1 MANNDIGID
10 LGTTS
15 IIIYAEG
22 KGIVCKEPSVVAINK
37 KNGKILA
44 IGQKAFEMVGKT
56 PAHIVAEKPLENGV
70 ISDIDMTEEIVK
82 FFIKK
87 VSSSFIVKPRVA
99 ICVPSAVTNVE
110 SRAAVNAALS
120 AGARK
125 IILVEEPIAAALG
138 SGIDISK
145 PQGRMVVDIGGG
157 TSDIAVI
164 SLNDVVSSTSVK
176 CAGNHF
182 DEKITDYLRRTHKI
196 LVGSRTA
203 ESVKK
208 TIGSVMKVMPNTEM
222 EIKGRSLETGL
233 PIKKTVCS
241 DELVDLLQEFAMTI
255 VRAIKDLLEKTP
267 PELVGDILT
276 EGIVLTGGGSLITG
290 LDQLISRETKIPCRI
305 SDNPIDC
312 VAIGTGMAL
321 KLMDDGYSLTYS
333 ADKYQ

>member
-15 IIIYAEG
+15 IIIYVEG
-22 KGIVCKEPSVVAINK
+22 KGIVSKEPSVVAMNK
-37 KNGKILA
+37 KNGKVLA

-56 PAHIVAEKPLENGV
+56 PEYIVAMNPLENGV

-82 FFIKK
+82 YFIKK
-87 VSSSFIVKPRVA
+87 VSSSYIVKPRVA

-138 SGIDISK
+138 SGVDISK

-182 DEKITDYLRRTHKI
+182 DEKIIDYLRRTHKI
-196 LVGSRTA
+196 LIGTRTA
-203 ESVKK
+203 ENIKK
-208 TIGSVMKVMPNTEM
+208 TIGSVLKVMPNTEM

-233 PIKKTVCS
+233 PIKMTICS
-241 DELVDLLQEFAMTI
+241 DELVDLLHDFAMTI
-255 VRAIKDLLEKTP
+255 VRAVKELLEKTP

-276 EGIVLTGGGSLITG
+276 EGIVLTGGGSLING
-290 LDQLISRETKIPCRI
+290 LDQLISLETQIPCRI

-312 VAIGTGMAL
+312 VAIGTGKAL
-321 KLMDDGYSLTYS
+321 KLMDDGFSLTYS

>member
-276 EGIVLTGGGSLITG
+276 EGMVLTGGGSLI
-290 LDQLISRETKIPCRI
+290 
-305 SDNPIDC
+305 
-312 VAIGTGMAL
+312 
-321 KLMDDGYSLTYS
+321 
-333 ADKYQ
+333 

>member
-182 DEKITDYLRRTHKI
+182 DEKIIDYLRRTHKI

-208 TIGSVMKVMPNTEM
+208 TIGSVMKVLPNTEM

-290 LDQLISRETKIPCRI
+290 LDQLISKETKIPCRI

>member
-82 FFIKK
+82 YFIKK

-182 DEKITDYLRRTHKI
+182 DEKIIDYLRRTHKI

-208 TIGSVMKVMPNTEM
+208 TIGSVMKVLPNTEM

>member
-182 DEKITDYLRRTHKI
+182 DEKIIDYLRRTHKI

-290 LDQLISRETKIPCRI
+290 LDQLISKETKIPCRI

>member
-182 DEKITDYLRRTHKI
+182 DEKIIDYLRRTHKI

>member
-22 KGIVCKEPSVVAINK
+22 KGIVCKEPSVVAKNV

-182 DEKITDYLRRTHKI
+182 DEKIIDYLRRTHKI

-233 PIKKTVCS
+233 PIKLTVCS

-290 LDQLISRETKIPCRI
+290 LDQLISQETKIPCRI

>member
-22 KGIVCKEPSVVAINK
+22 KGIVSKEPSVVAINK
-37 KNGKILA
+37 KTGKILA

-82 FFIKK
+82 YFIKR
-87 VSSSFIVKPRVA
+87 VSASYIVKPRVA

-110 SRAAVNAALS
+110 SRAAVNAALA

-125 IILVEEPIAAALG
+125 IVLVEEPIAAAIG

-164 SLNDVVSSTSVK
+164 SLNDVVSSTSVR

-182 DEKITDYLRRTHKI
+182 DEKIINYLRANHKI

-203 ESVKK
+203 EEVKK
-208 TIGSVMKVMPNTEM
+208 QIGSVIKIMPNTEM

-233 PIKKTVCS
+233 PIKLTICS
-241 DELVDLLQEFAMTI
+241 DELVDMLQEFAMNI
-255 VRAIKDLLEKTP
+255 VRSIKDLLEKTP

-276 EGIVLTGGGSLITG
+276 DGIMLTGGGSLICG
-290 LDQLISRETKIPCRI
+290 LDKLIEQETQIPCRV
-305 SDNPIDC
+305 SENPIDC

-321 KLMDDGYSLTYS
+321 KVMEDGYSLTYS
-333 ADKYQ
+333 TDKYL